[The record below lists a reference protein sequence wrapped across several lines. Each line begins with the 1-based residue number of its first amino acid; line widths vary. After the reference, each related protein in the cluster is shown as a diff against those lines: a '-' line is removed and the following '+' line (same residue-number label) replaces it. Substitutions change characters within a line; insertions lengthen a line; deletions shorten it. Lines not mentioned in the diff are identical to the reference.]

1 MMAHTPETKAEA
13 LAAPSRLSART
24 HLLSWAF
31 VLGIVA
37 MALLFVFS
45 DARKLWEI
53 ASTIDVWRLS
63 IPLGCAMA
71 SYVVMA
77 LSYQGIARAAG
88 SEVPFWE
95 MLKITFVAN
104 TVNYVVSTGGL
115 SGFAVRLYF
124 FIRLKI
130 PSGTAVIISL
140 VQTFVTNLILLMFV
154 VLGFAYLLTAHTL
167 HGYALGTTA
176 VLLFFFVLAAVLAI
190 VLLLHRGLRRRTL
203 FVMAEAVH
211 WFMHRFLPR
220 HKPGRARIWRFQ
232 RNLNRGIDF
241 MLARKR
247 HMVIPT
253 LWIVVDW
260 IATLLILWGAFVAV
274 HYPIPMSFVVVGFA
288 VGIILS
294 LVSFVPGGLGVM
306 EGSMAAIFASLSV
319 PFETA
324 VVAVL
329 IFRIAYYVLPMI
341 ISVFFFRGMLVQGA
355 RATPEV
361 LEHPGGSGPAI

>member
-1 MMAHTPETKAEA
+1 MTVQGRDTKAEA
-13 LAAPSRLSART
+13 LPAPSRMSRT
-24 HLLSWAF
+24 HLVSWAL
-31 VLGIVA
+31 VLGIAALV
-37 MALLFVFS
+37 LLFVFS

-53 ASTIDVWRLS
+53 ASTLSVWRLS
-63 IPLGCAMA
+63 IPLGCALL
-71 SYVVMA
+71 SYVLMA

-88 SEVPFWE
+88 AEVPFWE

-104 TVNYVVSTGGL
+104 TVNYVVSTGGI

-140 VQTFVTNLILLMFV
+140 VQGVVTNLILLLFV
-154 VLGFAYLLTAHTL
+154 VVGFAYLLTANSL

-176 VLLFFFVLAAVLAI
+176 GLLFLFILVAVVAI
-190 VLLLHRGLRRRTL
+190 VLLVHRQLRRRTL
-203 FVMAEAVH
+203 FFMSEVVH
-211 WFMHRFLPR
+211 WFTHRFLPR
-220 HKPGRARIWRFQ
+220 HKPGRLHIWRFQ

-241 MLARKR
+241 VLARKA
-247 HMVIPT
+247 HMVVPT
-253 LWIVVDW
+253 LWIIADW
-260 IATLLILWGAFVAV
+260 AVTLLILWGGFVAV
-274 HYPIPMSFVVVGFA
+274 NYPIPLSFVVVGFA

-329 IFRIAYYVLPMI
+329 IFRVAYYVLPMI
-341 ISVFFFRGMLVQGA
+341 ISVFFFRGMLLQGA
-355 RATPEV
+355 RVGPDV
-361 LEHPGGSGPAI
+361 LEAPPEQSA

>member
-1 MMAHTPETKAEA
+1 MPAQGRDTKAEA
-13 LAAPSRLSART
+13 LPAPGRLSTRT
-24 HLLSWAF
+24 HLVSWALG
-31 VLGIVA
+31 LGIA
-37 MALLFVFS
+37 ALMLLFVFS

-53 ASTIDVWRLS
+53 ASTLDGWRLS
-63 IPLGCAMA
+63 IPFGLALV

-77 LSYQGIARAAG
+77 LSYQGIAHAAAA
-88 SEVPFWE
+88 EVPFWE

-115 SGFAVRLYF
+115 SGFAARLYF
-124 FIRLKI
+124 FIRLQI
-130 PSGTAVIISL
+130 PPGTAVIISL
-140 VQTFVTNLILLMFV
+140 VQGVVTNLILLLFV
-154 VLGFAYLLTAHTL
+154 VVGFAYLLAAQSL
-167 HGYALGTTA
+167 HGYALWTIA
-176 VLLFFFVLAAVLAI
+176 VLLSIFVLAAVLAI
-190 VLLLHRGLRRRTL
+190 LLLLHRELRRRSL
-203 FVMAEAVH
+203 FFMAEAVH

-220 HKPGRARIWRFQ
+220 HKPRRVHIWRFQ

-241 MLARKR
+241 VLARKR
-247 HMVIPT
+247 HMVVPT
-253 LWIVVDW
+253 LWIIADW
-260 IATLLILWGAFVAV
+260 MVTLLILWGGFVAV
-274 HYPIPMSFVVVGFA
+274 HYPIPLSFVVVGFA

-329 IFRIAYYVLPMI
+329 IFRVAYYILPMI

-355 RATPEV
+355 RVAPEV
-361 LEHPGGSGPAI
+361 LEPPGGDGLI